1 LIQIIASFSAF
12 KISQGSVATH
22 LRSRGIFIDNFIAN
36 FLLNV
41 SVKESWKSV
50 NI

>member
-12 KISQGSVATH
+12 NISQASAATH
-22 LRSRGIFIDNFIAN
+22 LMFVGISVNNFIAN

-41 SVKESWKSV
+41 VVEEL
-50 NI
+50 